1 MHEDSLAKRA
11 RKITQVAYD
20 GSLMNHPGPPPPP
33 KHPSPF
39 TTPRPVD
46 EENINELAELAMVL
60 REEQIQARIVHY
72 KAEMETSPELDAITA
87 QVVEQLKALQ
97 RELAMQ
103 QKPAENRGNIEQE
116 QIQTLTRL
124 LGRIFRPDTVSVLV
138 EQRLK
143 NVAKK
148 MTKLFFESELHE
160 QTTANQAKLRTIY
173 HAEQALFYVLQR
185 YNHRLRAELEAFEY
199 ADPEIKELTIDLL
212 DKTQND
218 FRVSFLSRR
227 SPELKRMLAI
237 LNEVLL
243 NFFRKELPPH
253 LPRLAEEVIQ
263 ESRSARVETAM
274 GYKVLHESF
283 DAFRQAFERRFL
295 SRLVSHVQ
303 HTMVKQ
309 LQQSEDSFRDET
321 IAFVQMPQV
330 YSEICALICDGVYD
344 FLCNEGFLDLPI
356 DWRAE
361 IQTQPDI
368 R

>member
-1 MHEDSLAKRA
+1 MS
-11 RKITQVAYD
+11 
-20 GSLMNHPGPPPPP
+20 HPGPPPPP
-33 KHPSPF
+33 KRPQPS
-39 TTPRPVD
+39 TAPRPVD

-97 RELAMQ
+97 RELAV
-103 QKPAENRGNIEQE
+103 QKPSENRGNIEQE

-124 LGRIFRPDTVSVLV
+124 LGRIFRADSVSVLV

-160 QTTANQAKLRTIY
+160 RTTANQAKLRTIY

-185 YNHRLRAELEAFEY
+185 YSHRLRAELEAFEY
-199 ADPEIKELTIDLL
+199 SDPEIKELTVDLL

-243 NFFRKELPPH
+243 NFFRKGLPPH
-253 LPRLAEEVIQ
+253 LPRFAEEVIK
-263 ESRSARVETAM
+263 ESGSARVEAAM

-295 SRLVSHVQ
+295 SGLVSHVQ

-356 DWRAE
+356 DWRSE
-361 IQTQPDI
+361 IQAQPSV